1 MLVVRET
8 STEEPRPSRPRIRR
22 RHLLPNHRGTRNGT
36 KWLARVGGHRPL
48 RAAESVADMMA
59 EEGAD
64 STRPRICDAKLSS
77 PRKNYRIGDHYE
89 MAIDASLE
97 IAQQMIPARDM
108 VAEMAE
114 GLRDLPPPLR
124 PVAPARGAIELLV
137 VFFFG

>member
-1 MLVVRET
+1 M
-8 STEEPRPSRPRIRR
+8 
-22 RHLLPNHRGTRNGT
+22 
-36 KWLARVGGHRPL
+36 
-48 RAAESVADMMA
+48 RAAESIAPVLA

-64 STRPRICDAKLSS
+64 STGPRICDAKLSS

-89 MAIDASLE
+89 MPIDASLE

-114 GLRDLPPPLR
+114 GLHDLPPPLR

-137 VFFFG
+137 VLDKGLAEEHLAGPLPSEVTFLHLSHIDLDGLIDDV